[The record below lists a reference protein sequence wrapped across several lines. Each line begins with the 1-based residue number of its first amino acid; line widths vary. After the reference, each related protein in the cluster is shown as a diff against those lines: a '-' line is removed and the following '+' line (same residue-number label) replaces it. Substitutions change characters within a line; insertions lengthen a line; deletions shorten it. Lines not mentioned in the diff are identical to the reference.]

1 MKRIAAIFLL
11 SMLCFSQTLVEAAE
25 KNADKV
31 LIIYYSLSGRT
42 RAVAERL
49 QSKTGAELYEI
60 QTVKT
65 YPSSHPGVYEEPK
78 RELKEKDL
86 PDLRSSPPDMSS
98 YDLILVGAPVWW
110 YTVPTPL
117 MKFLQDADFAG
128 KRVASFC
135 TYDSTLGQ
143 YHPHFVQQAKNADVR
158 EGISLSYPH
167 RIPEPELDERLD
179 NWLRVVRER

>member
-1 MKRIAAIFLL
+1 MRSVFTAIILCA
-11 SMLCFSQTLVEAAE
+11 LCFIPASVYAAE
-25 KNADKV
+25 NSTEKT

-42 RAVAERL
+42 KAVAEKL
-49 QSKTGAELYEI
+49 QAKTGAELFEI

-65 YPSSHPGVYEEPK
+65 YPRSHPGVYEEPK
-78 RELKEKDL
+78 RELEQNDL
-86 PDLRSSPPDMSS
+86 PDLKNSPPEMSS

-117 MKFLQDADFAG
+117 MKFLQSADFVG

-143 YHPHFVQQAKNADVR
+143 YHPHFAQQARNADVK
-158 EGISLSYPH
+158 EGLSLSYPH
-167 RIPEPELDERLD
+167 RIPERELSERLD
-179 NWLRVVRER
+179 NWLQTVRER